1 LAELRTAADAL
12 QLTLVPR
19 FSFRVRLSASVRLL
33 SLFNLRTDT
42 GAEIRY
48 SSPNAPGF
56 LEKLQT
62 METSNS
68 TITRAT
74 AYIETSIVSY
84 LTARPSRDLLVAAH
98 QQLTVTWWEQ
108 QRAHYELFTSQV
120 VLAEARA
127 GDPEAAQRRLA
138 VLERLPLLDVTDAA
152 ITLAAALISG
162 QALPAQAAQDALH
175 LGIACVH
182 GMEYLLTWNCAHL
195 ANARLRSRIEQ
206 VCRDAGYIPP
216 IICTPEELE
225 G

>member
-1 LAELRTAADAL
+1 
-12 QLTLVPR
+12 
-19 FSFRVRLSASVRLL
+19 
-33 SLFNLRTDT
+33 
-42 GAEIRY
+42 
-48 SSPNAPGF
+48 
-56 LEKLQT
+56 
-62 METSNS
+62 M
-68 TITRAT
+68 
-74 AYIETSIVSY
+74 
-84 LTARPSRDLLVAAH
+84 LVAAH
-98 QQLTVTWWEQ
+98 QQLTVAWWDEQ
-108 QRAHYELFTSQV
+108 RTRYELFTSQV

-152 ITLAAALISG
+152 IALATMLITR

-175 LGIACVH
+175 VAVACVH

-206 VCRDAGYIPP
+206 ICRDAGYVPP

>member
-1 LAELRTAADAL
+1 MDTAASP
-12 QLTLVPR
+12 LT
-19 FSFRVRLSASVRLL
+19 SATV
-33 SLFNLRTDT
+33 
-42 GAEIRY
+42 
-48 SSPNAPGF
+48 
-56 LEKLQT
+56 
-62 METSNS
+62 
-68 TITRAT
+68 
-74 AYIETSIVSY
+74 YIETSIVSY

-127 GDPEAAQRRLA
+127 GDPDAAQRRIA
-138 VLERLPLLDVTDAA
+138 VLEHLPLLDVTDAA
-152 ITLAAALISG
+152 IMLAAALVSG

-175 LGIACVH
+175 IAVTCVH
-182 GMEYLLTWNCAHL
+182 GVEYLLTWNCAHL

-206 VCRDAGYIPP
+206 ICREAGYVPP

>member
-1 LAELRTAADAL
+1 MDTSDAG
-12 QLTLVPR
+12 
-19 FSFRVRLSASVRLL
+19 SVKP
-33 SLFNLRTDT
+33 TV
-42 GAEIRY
+42 
-48 SSPNAPGF
+48 
-56 LEKLQT
+56 
-62 METSNS
+62 
-68 TITRAT
+68 
-74 AYIETSIVSY
+74 YIETSIVNY

-98 QQLTVTWWEQ
+98 QQLTVAWWDEQ
-108 QRAHYELFTSQV
+108 RTRYELCTSQV

-152 ITLAAALISG
+152 IALATMLITR

-175 LGIACVH
+175 LAITCVH
-182 GMEYLLTWNCAHL
+182 GMQYLLTWNCTHL

-206 VCRDAGYIPP
+206 VCREAGYVPP

>member
-1 LAELRTAADAL
+1 
-12 QLTLVPR
+12 
-19 FSFRVRLSASVRLL
+19 
-33 SLFNLRTDT
+33 
-42 GAEIRY
+42 
-48 SSPNAPGF
+48 
-56 LEKLQT
+56 
-62 METSNS
+62 METADSP
-68 TITRAT
+68 ITRAT
-74 AYIETSIVSY
+74 VYIETSIVSY

-108 QRAHYELFTSQV
+108 QRAHYDLFTSQV

-127 GDPEAAQRRLA
+127 GGPEAAQRRVV

-152 ITLAAALISG
+152 ITLAAALVSG

-175 LGIACVH
+175 IAVACVH

-206 VCRDAGYIPP
+206 ICRNAGYVPP

>member
-1 LAELRTAADAL
+1 
-12 QLTLVPR
+12 
-19 FSFRVRLSASVRLL
+19 
-33 SLFNLRTDT
+33 
-42 GAEIRY
+42 
-48 SSPNAPGF
+48 
-56 LEKLQT
+56 
-62 METSNS
+62 METADSP
-68 TITRAT
+68 IARAT
-74 AYIETSIVSY
+74 VYIETSIVSY

-98 QQLTVTWWEQ
+98 QQLTVAWWDQ
-108 QRAHYELFTSQV
+108 QRAHYEIFTSQV

-127 GDPEAAQRRLA
+127 GDPEAAQLRVV

-152 ITLAAALISG
+152 IMLAAALVSG

-175 LGIACVH
+175 VAVACVH

-206 VCRDAGYIPP
+206 ICRDAGYVPP

>member
-1 LAELRTAADAL
+1 
-12 QLTLVPR
+12 
-19 FSFRVRLSASVRLL
+19 
-33 SLFNLRTDT
+33 
-42 GAEIRY
+42 
-48 SSPNAPGF
+48 
-56 LEKLQT
+56 

-68 TITRAT
+68 SIIKAT
-74 AYIETSIVSY
+74 VYIETSIVSY

-98 QQLTVTWWEQ
+98 QQLTVAWWDQ
-108 QRAHYELFTSQV
+108 QRPHYELFTSQV

-152 ITLAAALISG
+152 ITLAAALVSG

-175 LGIACVH
+175 LAVACVH

-206 VCRDAGYIPP
+206 ICREAGYVPP